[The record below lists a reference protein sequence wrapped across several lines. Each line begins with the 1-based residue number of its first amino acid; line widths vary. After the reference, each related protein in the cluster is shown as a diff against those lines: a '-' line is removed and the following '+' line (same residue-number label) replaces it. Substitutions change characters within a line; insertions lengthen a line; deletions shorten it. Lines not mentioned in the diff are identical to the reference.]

1 MEEILE
7 GIKELKTFVD
17 KKQQWDVVNKIEGNK
32 ETISEPEK
40 QDREKFKN
48 AKRQLI
54 NAIDLTINRS
64 DFNQITNEP
73 KIAEEHLLAL
83 KGFLSITNFDNIVDE
98 KVYMEKF
105 MISILKDI
113 KNKTLEQEIEIK
125 ECEDE
130 YKRNVGLKEKFKQD
144 NEEKFQEDKEPY
156 QYEMLVVNKTKDNIF
171 TKIKQ
176 FFKNNFGKNKRIR
189 KQNMIKRE
197 EELKFNKQSVAP
209 LLEIENDGEQQKNFN
224 DILQTQREFGEYKKE
239 LDKQKSEFDEQK
251 SEFDETKKEFRKI
264 LKVNGKYAEWKNG
277 NIIITDDIDQK
288 EDENIIE

>member
-1 MEEILE
+1 MEKILE

-40 QDREKFKN
+40 QDREKFKSV
-48 AKRQLI
+48 KRQLI
-54 NAIDLTINRS
+54 NVIDSTINRS
-64 DFNQITNEP
+64 DFNKITNEP
-73 KIAEEHLLAL
+73 KIAVEHLLSL
-83 KGFLSITNFDNIVDE
+83 KGFLSIINFDNIVDG

-105 MISILKDI
+105 MFSILKDI
-113 KNKTLEQEIEIK
+113 KDKTLEQEIEIK

-144 NEEKFQEDKEPY
+144 NEEKFQENKELY

-176 FFKNNFGKNKRIR
+176 FFKNNFGKNKRTR
-189 KQNMIKRE
+189 KQNMLERE
-197 EELKFNKQSVAP
+197 KELKFNKQSVAP

-224 DILQTQREFGEYKKE
+224 NKILQTQREFGEYKKE
-239 LDKQKSEFDEQK
+239 LDEQK
-251 SEFDETKKEFRKI
+251 SGFDETKKEFRKI

-277 NIIITDDIDQK
+277 NIIITDDIEQK
-288 EDENIIE
+288 EDENVIE